1 MSDQSPEPYDVRLD
15 AYLSRIQPDCGTG
28 RMCHE
33 QSFAPSQIGAFVRA
47 NLLALEKHPDKT
59 FIGRIER
66 GFDFLGYH
74 FSRAGLTV
82 SKKTIANFIEKASRL
97 YEQERRTVS
106 AASPLEIYVR
116 RWLRWANLAIF

>member
-1 MSDQSPEPYDVRLD
+1 MRGRSRELDDVRLPFG
-15 AYLSRIQPDCGTG
+15 LSRVQANLLTG
-28 RMCHE
+28 KMCQE
-33 QSFAPSQIGAFVRA
+33 QSFSPSQIGAFVRA

-97 YEQERRTVS
+97 YELERRTVS
-106 AASPLEIYVR
+106 AASPLEMYVR
-116 RWLRWANLAIF
+116 